1 MTEITEAELG
11 EIEALFVQ
19 TSSGFTSTPNRITL
33 QGVSPSTLY
42 FSDRPKREVGHI
54 SSQHFVDI
62 WGDGENSFEIDP
74 PNAVI
79 SFLSQNGEPPADAV
93 VVITDPQLDGDSLS
107 YAIDVLDGTMPA
119 HTGPVSLFIDPM
131 GRPLSPGSV
140 AGVRRRERRRR

>member
-11 EIEALFVQ
+11 DIEALFVQ
-19 TSSGFTSTPNRITL
+19 TSSGFESTEGRITL

-54 SSQHFVDI
+54 SSKHFVDI
-62 WGDGENSFEIDP
+62 WSDGENSFEIDP

-79 SFLSQNGEPPADAV
+79 SFLAAADSAPEDAV
-93 VVITDPQLDGDSLS
+93 VVITDPRLEGDSLS
-107 YAIDVLDGTMPA
+107 YAIDLLDGTIPN

-131 GRPLSPGSV
+131 GRPLSPMSV